1 MSHSITTSASYMLN
15 KYSRSYPSSLQGIQA
30 PVESEWQH
38 FTNPPM
44 RIILE
49 AKKSPSGQL
58 VSMRLKILWN
68 VHTEADDLHI
78 EQREVVFED
87 LELLSF
93 SSLPTFQA
101 SATLQSDQGLPLKA
115 VYRDAVVGIRYLHPR
130 TVPPGSQPTYRRFQ
144 ITLKNAQDASQF
156 IDAIK
161 PVCPCKGNPQP
172 SHINRQSTMLSTSLV
187 RAATTVSG
195 HVPVQSAIMTER
207 QSTIDPRP
215 VTSTTLGCPPEN
227 QAFFVIPSS
236 AATSLS
242 SDDSAFV
249 TCSET
254 SHRADTQM
262 DRHRKDE
269 LPKSRGR
276 GSGQSSLPSS
286 SQPSASSD
294 QSISMPPPPVPRH
307 ATHSA
312 DALTQGPSGTVT
324 TGDERSQFLAHL
336 SKHPSL
342 CELSRAE
349 LGTLVGQVI
358 REEGFLQL
366 LENLDSLWRE
376 KGFLGHR

>member
-1 MSHSITTSASYMLN
+1 MSHYITTSASYVLN
-15 KYSRSYPSSLQGIQA
+15 KYSRSYPSASSLQGTQA
-30 PVESEWQH
+30 TVESEWQH

-93 SSLPTFQA
+93 SSLPTFQT

-161 PVCPCKGNPQP
+161 PVCPCKANPQP
-172 SHINRQSTMLSTSLV
+172 SHINRQSTMLSTSLM
-187 RAATTVSG
+187 RTATTVSG
-195 HVPVQSAIMTER
+195 HAPVAIMTER
-207 QSTIDPRP
+207 QSTIDPRS
-215 VTSTTLGCPPEN
+215 VTSITLGCPPEN
-227 QAFFVIPSS
+227 QAFSIIPSS

-312 DALTQGPSGTVT
+312 DAVTQGPSGTVT
-324 TGDERSQFLAHL
+324 TGDERSQFLACL

-342 CELSRAE
+342 TELSRAE